1 MDLSDSRRQ
10 TGAGRLLD
18 TPGAALEATVAPPLH
33 ARAEA
38 LWRAEARALCDA
50 LGWLDAEL
58 MAVPFST
65 GLSLAVA
72 APIDALYTATELN
85 EAAWRAAAAEL
96 AGEPAPSRDDTL
108 AALRRERADEQD
120 PALVAL
126 EAACEAH
133 GVSLLWDD
141 EFATVGMGA
150 GGHSYPADAV
160 PAPDDV
166 DWAARHDIPAALITG
181 TNGKS
186 TTTRMLAAMC
196 DAAGHVT
203 GVSTTD
209 YVAVGGEVAERGDF
223 SGPMGARA
231 ALRDSRPT
239 AAVLECARG
248 GLLRRGT
255 PVPHATAA
263 AVTNVAADHLG
274 DYGVETVAALAEAKF
289 VVARPLA
296 ATATR
301 PGGVLVVNADDP
313 PSVAEVA
320 RLAPRLARD
329 GVRLA
334 WTGLGGAG
342 PDGAPLAA
350 TVHDG
355 VFVLREHLTPLS
367 PSDPSSCR
375 EGESG
380 EGSSEDEAVGWTEIL
395 PVAEAPATLGG
406 TARYNVRNALTALTL
421 GRALGLPDDAL
432 VEGLRAFRGDA
443 SDNPGRMNRFALNG
457 ATVVVDYAHNAHG
470 LAALLDA
477 MAHQPA
483 ARRLLM
489 LSTAG
494 DRSDADMEALA
505 AVAAGTADRYLVPDL
520 PEYRRG
526 RADGEIPEVFRA
538 ALARHGVADDAFAAA
553 PDSPTALRQA
563 LDWVGPGDLAVLV
576 VLSKRDE
583 TLEILRDAG
592 AEPLS

>member
-1 MDLSDSRRQ
+1 MPAFPITDSRRQ

-18 TPGAALEATVAPPLH
+18 TPGAALEAHVPPELH

-50 LGWLDAEL
+50 VGWDGAEL
-58 MAVPFST
+58 QAVPFSS

-96 AGEPAPSRDDTL
+96 AGEPPTPRDETL
-108 AALRRERADEQD
+108 AALMRELHQEQD

-126 EAACEAH
+126 DAACQAH

-150 GGHSYPADAV
+150 GGHSHPADAV
-160 PAPDDV
+160 PDADAV
-166 DWAARHDIPAALITG
+166 DWPARHDVPVALVTG

-196 DAAGHVT
+196 DAAGHTT

-209 YVAVGGEVAERGDF
+209 YVAVGGETVERGDF

-231 ALRDSRPT
+231 ALRHPSPT

-248 GLLRRGT
+248 GLLRRGV

-274 DYGVETVAALAEAKF
+274 DYGVETVADLAQAKF
-289 VVARPLA
+289 VVARALV
-296 ATATR
+296 ATEHRA
-301 PGGVLVVNADDP
+301 GGLLVANADDAT
-313 PSVAEVA
+313 SVAEVA

-329 GVRLA
+329 GVRVG
-334 WTGLGGAG
+334 WTGLESTG
-342 PDGAPLAA
+342 PDGAPLVA
-350 TVHDG
+350 TVQG
-355 VFVLREHLTPLS
+355 GAFVLRQDDGTW
-367 PSDPSSCR
+367 
-375 EGESG
+375 
-380 EGSSEDEAVGWTEIL
+380 AEIL
-395 PVAEAPATLGG
+395 PVDEAPATLGG
-406 TARYNVRNALTALTL
+406 TARYNVRNALTALAL
-421 GRALGLPDDAL
+421 GRALGLPGDAL
-432 VEGLRAFRGDA
+432 AAGLRAFRGDA
-443 SDNPGRMNRFALNG
+443 TDNPGRMNRFAYPTG
-457 ATVVVDYAHNAHG
+457 GGTATVVVDYAHNAHG

-483 ARRLLM
+483 ERRLLM

-505 AVAAGTADRYLVPDL
+505 ETAAGYADRYLVPDL
-520 PEYRRG
+520 PAHLRG
-526 RADGEIPEVFRA
+526 RAPGEIPGVFR
-538 ALARHGVADDAFAAA
+538 DAFARHAVTGDAFATA
-553 PDSPTALRQA
+553 PDSPSAIRQA
-563 LDWVGPGDLAVLV
+563 LDWVRPGDLAVLV

-583 TLEILRDAG
+583 TLSLLHDAG
-592 AEPLS
+592 ATPIS